1 MSTKRKP
8 TVIALLASRSL
19 SRKFS
24 SRDVNVNTP
33 TSKKQVNFPVRGYR
47 PDDPSFQSVQVVPP
61 GEERP
66 TTPHQGQCPWSPS
79 IFLLGPRALPSWSL
93 MCALLSLAD
102 GPLKPAALRRLVLDA
117 KGPLSKS
124 LSMPDMD
131 NRSKKRDRLL
141 A

>member
-1 MSTKRKP
+1 MC
-8 TVIALLASRSL
+8 RSL

-24 SRDVNVNTP
+24 SRDVNQGSPAARKVGFP
-33 TSKKQVNFPVRGYR
+33 TRGYR
-47 PDDPSFQSVQVVPP
+47 PGPDDPSFQSVQVVPP
-61 GEERP
+61 GEDRSSAPGPGHGKVLTARSVVVFSDMQSRCCYNCFSPTRP
-66 TTPHQGQCPWSPS
+66 P
-79 IFLLGPRALPSWSL
+79 
-93 MCALLSLAD
+93 D
-102 GPLKPAALRRLVLDA
+102 GPMKPAALRRLVLDA